1 LAAIDSGSHANGRN
15 TAEDEFE
22 DVFGEFT
29 SSAPP
34 AQSASAMDRTKS
46 REKASVSLLDLD
58 FEDGP
63 DVPLPST
70 LTAKAIPKKLAPQAQ
85 SKRTS
90 GFFAVNPAVLNASSP
105 VRASSGSSR
114 TCESYAVYKAKH
126 EQLTPYV
133 RVLRSCS
140 TATSSALTSTISAS
154 HALSLLFPPT
164 QNGPT
169 PLDAQAFVLVDLLR
183 FLSTAIEPTRDWGWL
198 RRVLGGVCD
207 RFEAVC
213 LSAFDRAESVR
224 PSPTASLHSA
234 ISTNTTTA
242 ALRLV
247 SEASWNVYRTTRETS
262 PRDKRYRAHAKETP
276 VAGNVQQSIVTIVQD
291 LIDDQVEW
299 ELGRAWIEKR
309 EVFYEGAKWDPS
321 KNVVYVKHLSVL
333 LLGTNAHDICSK
345 IANSQTAQTHRLDFT
360 PMNDFISHVLAAIDR
375 DGSEIAAVFPGLAGL
390 TVVYKFAERLA
401 NDVVSASP
409 FVLPRLPNKL

>member
-1 LAAIDSGSHANGRN
+1 
-15 TAEDEFE
+15 
-22 DVFGEFT
+22 
-29 SSAPP
+29 
-34 AQSASAMDRTKS
+34 MDRTKS

-58 FEDGP
+58 FEDGH

-70 LTAKAIPKKLAPQAQ
+70 RTGKAIPQKSTQPAQ

-90 GFFAVNPAVLNASSP
+90 GFFAVNPAVLNTTSSP
-105 VRASSGSSR
+105 ARPSAGSSR
-114 TCESYAVYKAKH
+114 PCESYQIYKAKH

-169 PLDAQAFVLVDLLR
+169 PLDAQAAVLVDLLR

-213 LSAFDRAESVR
+213 LSAFDRAESVK
-224 PSPTASLHSA
+224 PSPSARLHSITSNSSA
-234 ISTNTTTA
+234 TA
-242 ALRLV
+242 ALRHV

-262 PRDKRYRAHAKETP
+262 PREKRYKAQTKGFSTAP
-276 VAGNVQQSIVTIVQD
+276 NNLQQSTLTLVRD

-309 EVFYEGAKWDPS
+309 EIFYEGAKWDPS
-321 KNVVYVKHLSVL
+321 KNV
-333 LLGTNAHDICSK
+333 T
-345 IANSQTAQTHRLDFT
+345 
-360 PMNDFISHVLAAIDR
+360 
-375 DGSEIAAVFPGLAGL
+375 
-390 TVVYKFAERLA
+390 
-401 NDVVSASP
+401 
-409 FVLPRLPNKL
+409 

>member
-1 LAAIDSGSHANGRN
+1 MN
-15 TAEDEFE
+15 
-22 DVFGEFT
+22 
-29 SSAPP
+29 
-34 AQSASAMDRTKS
+34 RTKS

-70 LTAKAIPKKLAPQAQ
+70 LTAKAIPQKLALQAQ

-90 GFFAVNPAVLNASSP
+90 GFFAVNPAVLTASSP
-105 VRASSGSSR
+105 ARASFGASR
-114 TCESYAVYKAKH
+114 TCESYEVYKAKH

-140 TATSSALTSTISAS
+140 TASSSALTSTISAS

-224 PSPTASLHSA
+224 PSPTASLHST
-234 ISTNTTTA
+234 IPTNTATA

-262 PRDKRYRAHAKETP
+262 PREKRYRTHAKETP
-276 VAGNVQQSIVTIVQD
+276 SAAGNSQQSIVTIVQD

-309 EVFYEGAKWDPS
+309 EVFYEGAKWDPG
-321 KNVVYVKHLSVL
+321 KNVVYVNQLAVL
-333 LLGTNAHDICSK
+333 LIGTNSHDIYSK

-401 NDVVSASP
+401 NDVVSASTS
-409 FVLPRLPNKL
+409 VLPLRPNKPWLPDSGVYQSSVIAMSIALAGALFDRDCSNFR